1 MAEPAP
7 ATENNEARRIE
18 MLRAAA
24 ELICERGFGDT
35 RIADVAKR
43 AGVSS
48 ALVIYYFG
56 TRDRLLVDALRFSEE
71 SFYEAAE
78 KMLAEVT
85 SLRERLSLL
94 IKWTCVPEADNEIPG
109 AWGLWFDLWAQAF
122 RHDEVR
128 AGRVELDARW
138 RRMIVDAIKSAEASD
153 ELDVE
158 VDARLFALE
167 FSALLDGLS
176 IQVALDDPEVDSDL
190 AYKLAMRFAERELNL
205 PPVKTPAR
213 PRSRLERRRAELFG
227 LVSATGSEIGLAL
240 LRCSTL
246 TASWVQ
252 THVTA
257 APGRWVTDA
266 GPDMLGTSTINL
278 DGAPTSTCTWVE
290 RPEIHHL
297 RHRAADRVV
306 PLAHW

>member
-7 ATENNEARRIE
+7 ATEQNEARRVE

-56 TRDRLLVDALRFSEE
+56 TRDRLLVDALRYSEE

-78 KMLAEVT
+78 QMLGEVS

-94 IKWTCVPEADNEIPG
+94 TKWTCVPEGNEEIPG

-122 RHDEVR
+122 RHDEIK
-128 AGRVELDARW
+128 AGRAELDARW

-153 ELDVE
+153 ELDIKVN
-158 VDARLFALE
+158 ARMFALE
-167 FSALLDGLS
+167 FSVLLDGLS
-176 IQVALDDPEVDSDL
+176 IQVALEDPEVDSEL
-190 AYKLAMRFAERELNL
+190 AYEIAMGFAERELNL
-205 PPVKTPAR
+205 PPAKKKVNGKTAK
-213 PRSRLERRRAELFG
+213 
-227 LVSATGSEIGLAL
+227 AL
-240 LRCSTL
+240 KK
-246 TASWVQ
+246 
-252 THVTA
+252 
-257 APGRWVTDA
+257 G
-266 GPDMLGTSTINL
+266 
-278 DGAPTSTCTWVE
+278 
-290 RPEIHHL
+290 
-297 RHRAADRVV
+297 
-306 PLAHW
+306 

>member
-35 RIADVAKR
+35 RIADVATR

-56 TRDRLLVDALRFSEE
+56 TRDRLLVDALRYSEE

-78 KMLAEVT
+78 KMLAELP

-94 IKWTCVPEADNEIPG
+94 IRWTCVREADDEIPG
-109 AWGLWFDLWAQAF
+109 TWGLWFDLWAQAF
-122 RHDEVR
+122 RHNEIR

-138 RRMIVDAIKSAEASD
+138 RKMIIDAVKSADLETK
-153 ELDVE
+153 VN
-158 VDARLFALE
+158 ARMFALE

-176 IQVALDDPEVDSDL
+176 IQVALEDPEVDSDL
-190 AYKLAMRFAERELNL
+190 AYDIAMRFAERELNL
-205 PPVKTPAR
+205 APRNNRPV
-213 PRSRLERRRAELFG
+213 RA
-227 LVSATGSEIGLAL
+227 VKK
-240 LRCSTL
+240 R
-246 TASWVQ
+246 
-252 THVTA
+252 
-257 APGRWVTDA
+257 
-266 GPDMLGTSTINL
+266 
-278 DGAPTSTCTWVE
+278 
-290 RPEIHHL
+290 
-297 RHRAADRVV
+297 
-306 PLAHW
+306 

>member
-7 ATENNEARRIE
+7 ATENNEPRRIE

-56 TRDRLLVDALRFSEE
+56 TRDRLLVDALRHSEE
-71 SFYEAAE
+71 SGYEAME
-78 KMLAEVT
+78 QKLAEIS

-109 AWGLWFDLWAQAF
+109 AWGLWFDLWSQAF
-122 RHDEVR
+122 RHDEVK

-138 RRMIVDAIKSAEASD
+138 RAMIADAVKSAAP
-153 ELDVE
+153 DVD
-158 VDARLFALE
+158 VDVRTFALE

-176 IQVALDDPEVDSDL
+176 IQVALEDPEVDSAV
-190 AYKLAMRFAERELNL
+190 AYDIAMRFAERELNL
-205 PPVKTPAR
+205 PAEKTSSVKK
-213 PRSRLERRRAELFG
+213 G
-227 LVSATGSEIGLAL
+227 
-240 LRCSTL
+240 
-246 TASWVQ
+246 
-252 THVTA
+252 
-257 APGRWVTDA
+257 
-266 GPDMLGTSTINL
+266 
-278 DGAPTSTCTWVE
+278 
-290 RPEIHHL
+290 
-297 RHRAADRVV
+297 
-306 PLAHW
+306 

>member
-7 ATENNEARRIE
+7 ATENNEPRRIE

-56 TRDRLLVDALRFSEE
+56 TRDRLLVDALRHSEE
-71 SFYEAAE
+71 SGYEAME
-78 KMLAEVT
+78 QKLAEI
-85 SLRERLSLL
+85 SPLRERLSLL

-122 RHDEVR
+122 RHDEVK

-138 RRMIVDAIKSAEASD
+138 RAMIADAVKSAAPD
-153 ELDVE
+153 IDVD
-158 VDARLFALE
+158 VRTFALE

-176 IQVALDDPEVDSDL
+176 IQVALEDPEVDSAV
-190 AYKLAMRFAERELNL
+190 AYDVAMRFAERELNL
-205 PPVKTPAR
+205 PAEKTSSVKK
-213 PRSRLERRRAELFG
+213 G
-227 LVSATGSEIGLAL
+227 
-240 LRCSTL
+240 
-246 TASWVQ
+246 
-252 THVTA
+252 
-257 APGRWVTDA
+257 
-266 GPDMLGTSTINL
+266 
-278 DGAPTSTCTWVE
+278 
-290 RPEIHHL
+290 
-297 RHRAADRVV
+297 
-306 PLAHW
+306 